1 MKTLERVE
9 KKIAQLESIIELG
22 GPSIGERRYYMEG
35 MLYALRWIQKEET
48 IQGILQEKGK

>member
-1 MKTLERVE
+1 MKTLECVE

-22 GPSIGERRYYMEG
+22 GPSIDERRYYMEG